1 MEQFCAVRFSFERY
15 YLNFLLSNTHAFY
28 LLSDLIPP
36 PSFSDRSIDGGKN
49 PQEIKIAGIEANLDI
64 QYTVGLVN
72 GGPVEFFRYLLCPY
86 HLQVDT
92 PFTMSAFANNHH
104 ILVCLF
110 LNRSLL
116 KIAARAWPVC
126 KGLSIWLIPGM
137 TLCEITNY
145 RRFAI
150 ENYIGLAE
158 RESMKTDC

>member
-1 MEQFCAVRFSFERY
+1 LF
-15 YLNFLLSNTHAFY
+15 
-28 LLSDLIPP
+28 SDLNPP
-36 PSFSDRSIDGGKN
+36 PSFTDQNIDGGQT
-49 PQEIKIAGIEANLDI
+49 PQEKNTGGIEANLDI

-72 GGPVEFFRYLLCPY
+72 GGPVQFIRYLPCPY
-86 HLQVDT
+86 HLPVDT
-92 PFTMSAFANNHH
+92 RFTMSAFANNHH